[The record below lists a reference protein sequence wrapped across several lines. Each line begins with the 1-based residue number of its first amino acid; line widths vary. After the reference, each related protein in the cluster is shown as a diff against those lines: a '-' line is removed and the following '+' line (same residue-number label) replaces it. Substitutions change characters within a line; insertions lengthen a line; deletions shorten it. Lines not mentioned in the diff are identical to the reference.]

1 MLKEK
6 TKDRAAAYNQFG
18 ILYIV
23 VLDILFFFFFFSKM
37 ACSTAR
43 HLGKDHLKLSY
54 QNR

>member
-23 VLDILFFFFFFSKM
+23 VLDILFFFFFSLRWLVPQPG
-37 ACSTAR
+37 TW
-43 HLGKDHLKLSY
+43 GKII
-54 QNR
+54 